1 MRIRWLTLAL
11 LALVA
16 ATALSASAGARG
28 GPSPVTIS
36 KTKGGPLIDH
46 AQVKHKAKTFWAT
59 VENAT
64 DHQLSITWDDRS
76 AQRPHGDFNV
86 RWFRGRHEVTHEM
99 NHGGLEFNLGVGK
112 QKTFRANV
120 KPLVGNPGELCLAV
134 GAFAEPDHVDRV
146 GIVYINST
154 SICG

>member
-1 MRIRWLTLAL
+1 MGIRWLALPL

-16 ATALSASAGARG
+16 AGALSALAGARAA
-28 GPSPVTIS
+28 PQEITMS
-36 KTKGGPLIDH
+36 KTKGGPPIDH
-46 AQVKHKAKTFWAT
+46 AQVEKKAKTFWAT
-59 VENAT
+59 VENVSG
-64 DHQLSITWDDRS
+64 HQLSITFDDRS
-76 AQRPHGDFNV
+76 DQRPHGDFNV